1 VQQSNP
7 KHRKLGHLSQTRT
20 EKQKFQSHTIEKQKH
35 EPDKHKIINRNL
47 RQHNTPIPIQDN
59 TNTNS
64 RKHKNTNMNSINH
77 KITNMN
83 PRQDRKKTLTILRT

>member
-7 KHRKLGHLSQTRT
+7 KHTKHGHLSQTKT
-20 EKQKFQSHTIEKQKH
+20 EKHEYESHTIEKQEH

-59 TNTNS
+59 T
-64 RKHKNTNMNSINH
+64 
-77 KITNMN
+77 
-83 PRQDRKKTLTILRT
+83 KTQIPTPENIKTQI